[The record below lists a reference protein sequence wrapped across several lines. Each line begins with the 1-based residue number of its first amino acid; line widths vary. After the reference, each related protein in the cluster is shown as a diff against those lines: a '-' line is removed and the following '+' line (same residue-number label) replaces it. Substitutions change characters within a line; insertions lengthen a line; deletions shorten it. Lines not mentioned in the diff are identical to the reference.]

1 MKIFVTGGGGFIGS
15 NFISSMQDE
24 HDIICF
30 SHSTYYQELQ
40 KLFNKNVKLVVGEI
54 TDKKLVGKEMKDAD
68 VVVHFAGPAGNNICM
83 KDPAKAT
90 LSHAVGTHVIL
101 REAIDNG
108 VGMFIFASTQSVYTT
123 YKKRAMPFTEDMALE
138 PDDLYGALK
147 TMAEHEIRDSGANYA
162 ILRFAN
168 VYGYGNG
175 LFISKTGGAMGNFI
189 KAAISG
195 SEIALYG
202 TGGQGI
208 DYVHIDDVS
217 NAVKT
222 IIEKNSIRNEIFNI
236 GSGYLITIEQ
246 LAQLISI
253 LAGKKFGID
262 TKIKKIPAPEGSI
275 WPDRLM
281 SIKKIN
287 EKVGWEPGIS
297 INDGIS
303 EILEKSSGVSR

>member
-15 NFISSMQDE
+15 NLISAMQDE
-24 HDIICF
+24 HEIICF
-30 SHSTYYQELQ
+30 GHSTYYQELQ
-40 KLFNKNVKLVVGEI
+40 KLFNKNVNIVIGEI
-54 TDKKLVGKEMKDAD
+54 TDNKSVGKEMKGAD
-68 VVVHFAGPAGNNICM
+68 VVVHFAGPAGNNVCM

-90 LSHAVGTHVIL
+90 LSHALGTHVIL
-101 REAIDNG
+101 REVINNG
-108 VGMFIFASTQSVYTT
+108 VGMFLFASTQSVYTT
-123 YKKRAMPFTEDMALE
+123 YKKRPIPFTEDMKLE

-147 TMAEHEIRDSGANYA
+147 TMAEHEIRDSGVNYT

-175 LFISKTGGAMGNFI
+175 LFVSKTGGAIGNFI
-189 KAAISG
+189 KAAIGGSG
-195 SEIALYG
+195 ITIYG

-208 DYVHIDDVS
+208 DYVHINDVS
-217 NAVKT
+217 SAVKEV
-222 IIEKNSIRNEIFNI
+222 IEKNSIRNEIFNV

-246 LAQLISI
+246 LAQRIVE
-253 LAGKKFGID
+253 LAEKKFGSGA
-262 TKIKKIPAPEGSI
+262 KIKKVPAPEGSI

-287 EKVGWEPGIS
+287 EEVGWEPRIS
-297 INDGIS
+297 IDDGVS